1 MDELRDYRFFEA
13 DMLHPSS
20 VAIEIIWEKLLDAYT
35 SENTKNICTTMDK
48 YRKMK
53 QHRPFYPDSDEY
65 KAHQN
70 KIVQIECSL
79 RDLIGQDFLEI

>member
-1 MDELRDYRFFEA
+1 
-13 DMLHPSS
+13 
-20 VAIEIIWEKLLDAYT
+20 
-35 SENTKNICTTMDK
+35 
-48 YRKMK
+48 MK

-79 RDLIGQDFLEI
+79 RELIGQDFLEI